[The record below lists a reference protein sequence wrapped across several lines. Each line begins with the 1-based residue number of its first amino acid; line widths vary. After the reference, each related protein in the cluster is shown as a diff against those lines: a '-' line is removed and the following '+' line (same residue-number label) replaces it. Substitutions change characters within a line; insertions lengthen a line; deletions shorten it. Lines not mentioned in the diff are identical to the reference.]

1 MGKTKKPPVVL
12 HECRRY
18 KDEVIEKLKT
28 KDWEESDGL
37 YLDSTHTVLFL
48 HDKDAALKLVP
59 FLSEYETAE
68 FFTLL
73 NAPYK
78 EWRHVKATPYNKD
91 YALNP
96 SLIIEL
102 IRILYGGFS
111 ANIMGE
117 VIIGFLPTAKP
128 IIVSIPY
135 KDDRAV
141 FIIAPA
147 LTPDGLEETEIYGE
161 QHELDYTIGDKPAY
175 YDLERQIFG
184 FCVDGEIISMDEYRE
199 QVRSKIEPPKIPE
212 KVKVEEKVKVR
223 VLEDIPTFMGTDG
236 EIYKL
241 NKDDIVELPKTNAD
255 VLCKRGVMGL
265 FVEII
270 PPEKPVP
277 EKVEIHGILKTR
289 YRCPVCYRAAPGN
302 FCMVHSDVESI
313 DLLAAD
319 EPVKEAVIDLTF
331 LDLFKAKHPEKKRWT
346 IDELHDAMGIDTA
359 YAPGFL
365 AKPRI
370 PETYAQYYARE
381 LGVEIEEITPPEV
394 VEAIEE
400 EELKR
405 ISEALALAKQKPFG
419 ARPVEDVLFFPSVII
434 IAGKRRSG
442 KTAIGF
448 YILEIAPVANKF
460 VLGMPEHVWGY
471 LPEEIKPLPLTAEIL
486 EELPVDSIFLIDE
499 ASLSFYAKKH
509 RSNLSAIIDA
519 ITLKSAQRGQTFI
532 FVSHNLRK
540 LQPNIILE
548 SDILLFKEPSLMQVE
563 MERREIK
570 SRMKK
575 VKEGFDEIPAPER
588 VRFCYMFSDDFT
600 GLTINPL
607 PSFWRVEL
615 SEVWR
620 EYTAQAEMEELAN
633 GYEETIERRIAE
645 EVRPPLLLE
654 KEFVPTPPR
663 KYTPPITQISA
674 AMDVSVSTVWD
685 QGGNLDRAAWLVHA
699 GVEDALVVQENYRS
713 NWNYLPEELQHK
725 LIGEV

>member
-1 MGKTKKPPVVL
+1 
-12 HECRRY
+12 
-18 KDEVIEKLKT
+18 
-28 KDWEESDGL
+28 
-37 YLDSTHTVLFL
+37 
-48 HDKDAALKLVP
+48 
-59 FLSEYETAE
+59 
-68 FFTLL
+68 
-73 NAPYK
+73 
-78 EWRHVKATPYNKD
+78 
-91 YALNP
+91 
-96 SLIIEL
+96 
-102 IRILYGGFS
+102 
-111 ANIMGE
+111 
-117 VIIGFLPTAKP
+117 
-128 IIVSIPY
+128 
-135 KDDRAV
+135 
-141 FIIAPA
+141 
-147 LTPDGLEETEIYGE
+147 
-161 QHELDYTIGDKPAY
+161 
-175 YDLERQIFG
+175 
-184 FCVDGEIISMDEYRE
+184 VDGKIITMDEYRE
-199 QVRSKIEPPKIPE
+199 QVRAKIEPPKIHE
-212 KVKVEEKVKVR
+212 KVKIEEKVKVR

-255 VLCKRGVMGL
+255 VLCGRGVVEP
-265 FVEII
+265 FVEK

-277 EKVEIHGILKTR
+277 EKVKIHGILKTR
-289 YRCPVCYRAAPGN
+289 YRCPVCYRAAPDN

-319 EPVKEAVIDLTF
+319 EPIKDAVIDLTF
-331 LDLFKAKHPEKKRWT
+331 LDLFKTEHPEKKRWT
-346 IDELHDAMGIDTA
+346 VDELHETMGIDTA
-359 YAPGFL
+359 YAPEFL

-381 LGVEIEEITPPEV
+381 LGVEIEEIIEPPEV

-400 EELKR
+400 EEEEELKR
-405 ISEALALAKQKPFG
+405 ISDVLALAKQKPFG
-419 ARPVEDVLFFPSVII
+419 AIPVEDVLFFPSVII

-460 VLGMPEHVWGY
+460 VLGMPEHIWGY
-471 LPEEIKPLPLTAEIL
+471 LPEEIKPLPLTADVL

-563 MERREIK
+563 MERREII

-575 VKEGFDEIPAPER
+575 VKEGFDAIPAPER

-633 GYEETIERRIAE
+633 GYEETIERRIVE
-645 EVRPPLLLE
+645 EVRPPPLLE

-674 AMDVSVSTVWD
+674 AMDVPVSVVWD
-685 QGGNLDRAAWLVHA
+685 QGGNLERAAWLVHA

-713 NWNYLPEELQHK
+713 NWNYLPEELQYK
-725 LIGEV
+725 LLEGV